1 MHIINRLKKETRY
14 LDFVT
19 FTKQTNGSKH
29 INETEGDR
37 TRKILEAL
45 ETKRK
50 S

>member
-19 FTKQTNGSKH
+19 FTKQTNGSN

-37 TRKILEAL
+37 THKILEAL